1 MLEKNGNTMGP
12 IYQLFVEFQ
21 QAYDSVRRQVWCNL
35 IESGIPMKL
44 VRLIII
50 CLSETSSK
58 FLKG

>member
-1 MLEKNGNTMGP
+1 MGP